1 MSKEMCFPAESRAT
15 PGPVTDGLLG
25 FVGAIAGLGAIGA
38 SSCCVLPLALAS
50 VGAGSGVFSF
60 LEFLAPYRT
69 PMLLIGGLT
78 VASGWFVWWR
88 KKAACEP
95 GSACVTRPR
104 SRPTMAMLTVLAVLY
119 RLV

>member
-1 MSKEMCFPAESRAT
+1 MSKEMSFPAESRAT

-60 LEFLAPYRT
+60 LEFLAPSRT
-69 PMLLIGGLT
+69 PTITWAHPPDPNLPPE
-78 VASGWFVWWR
+78 
-88 KKAACEP
+88 C
-95 GSACVTRPR
+95 RPR
-104 SRPTMAMLTVLAVLY
+104 NPVVVSQF
-119 RLV
+119 